1 MPSFERRTV
10 AERATV
16 VVVEGELDIGS
27 ADALRSALDAAAA
40 EGTAVVRLDA
50 AGVHFLDSSALGVIL
65 AAGQRLAERGARLEL
80 ANATPAVRRILD
92 MTLITR
98 TVHVSPSARA
108 VVLWRDVPVWPDRA
122 LATPPRQSRP
132 TP

>member
-1 MPSFERRTV
+1 MPKFERRTV
-10 AERATV
+10 DERATV
-16 VVVEGELDIGS
+16 IVVEGELDIGS

-50 AGVHFLDSSALGVIL
+50 GGVHFLDSSALGVIL

-98 TVHVSPSARA
+98 IVHVIP
-108 VVLWRDVPVWPDRA
+108 
-122 LATPPRQSRP
+122 
-132 TP
+132 